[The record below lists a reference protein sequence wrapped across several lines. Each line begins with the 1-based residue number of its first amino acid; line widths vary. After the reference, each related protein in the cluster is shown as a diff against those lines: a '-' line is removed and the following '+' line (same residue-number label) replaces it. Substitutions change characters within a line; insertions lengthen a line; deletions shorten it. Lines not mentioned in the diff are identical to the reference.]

1 MSKKKSAKELSE
13 KLGIPEH
20 KPIVGGTLSRD
31 WLFLLYE
38 ALVKQCENHPGEVA
52 DEKLGKH
59 KLVIAMF
66 DVLELPGATNHISA
80 GGTVKGSALVEIIN
94 ALA

>member
-1 MSKKKSAKELSE
+1 MSKKASAKTLSAL
-13 KLGIPEH
+13 LGIPKH

-31 WLFLLYE
+31 WLFNLYE
-38 ALVKQCENHPGEVA
+38 ALVKQCEENPGELQ

-66 DVLELPGATNHISA
+66 DVLGLSGAENHISA
-80 GGTVKGSALVEIIN
+80 GGTVKGSALVEIIK
-94 ALA
+94 ALE